1 MHLAWLKID
10 ASDSL
15 ETPVAA
21 ADGSDR
27 QQAKMKVPLRRT
39 VLDWASALEKGVA
52 FFLQAPTGCGCTGN
66 LMQKLLQAALN
77 TEIQQTEVNGQEA
90 GY

>member
-1 MHLAWLKID
+1 
-10 ASDSL
+10 
-15 ETPVAA
+15 
-21 ADGSDR
+21 
-27 QQAKMKVPLRRT
+27 MKVPLRRT

-90 GY
+90 GNRERPPPPNRPHGSSLRRS